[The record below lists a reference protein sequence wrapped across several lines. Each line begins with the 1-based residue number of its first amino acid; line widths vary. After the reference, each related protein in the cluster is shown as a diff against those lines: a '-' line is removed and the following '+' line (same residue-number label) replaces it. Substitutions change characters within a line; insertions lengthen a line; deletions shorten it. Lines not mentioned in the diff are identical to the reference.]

1 MFVRI
6 KKTGDYQYLQI
17 VQNFREGGKTRQR
30 VIGTLGRT
38 EEMVDSKELAQLSQS
53 IASYTDKIKLI
64 LTSQSEIKADSLRIG
79 PSLIFERLWEELGIR
94 EIIHKLLHG
103 RKYQFDV
110 ERAIYLTVLHR
121 LFMSGSDRSCE
132 VWKEDYFIKGADNL
146 GLHQLYRAMAFIGD
160 EVEDQK
166 YRTPFSPR
174 CVKDEIE
181 EQLFAQRRDMFT
193 GISIVFFDTT
203 SIYFEGEGGDSIGE
217 LGNSKDNRPDL
228 KQMVVG
234 AVLDEN
240 GYPIC
245 CELWPG
251 NTTDVKTLI
260 PIADRLKNRFGAD
273 KFCLVA
279 DRGMISD
286 STIKTLESKD
296 TPYILGARLRK
307 VTEIREEV
315 LSRGGRFR
323 EVYPESPVK
332 KDPSPLKV
340 KEVIVND
347 HRYIVCINPR
357 QARKD
362 KADREA
368 IITSLEEK
376 LKTNPKS
383 LVSNKGY
390 RKYLSIEKN
399 SVKINRQKIEK
410 EERFDGK
417 WVLRT
422 NMPLTAEQVALKYKE
437 LWMVE
442 HVFRDVKS
450 VLETRPVYHKTDETI
465 RGHVFCSFLALMLRK
480 ELDKR
485 QEQAGYD
492 FEWFDIKQDL
502 KALQE
507 FYIKSNDKTVA
518 IRTEARGVCGKIF
531 QSVGIALP
539 PTIRTT

>member
-6 KKTGDYQYLQI
+6 KKTGDYHYLQI
-17 VQNFREGGKTRQR
+17 VQNYREGGKTRQR

-38 EEMVDSKELAQLSQS
+38 EEMIDTKELAQLSQS

-64 LTSQSEIKADSLRIG
+64 LTSQSELKVEALRIG
-79 PSLIFERLWEELGIR
+79 PSLLFERLWEELGIR
-94 EIIHKLLHG
+94 GIIHKLLHG

-132 VWKEDYFIKGADNL
+132 VWKKDYFIKGTDNL

-174 CVKDEIE
+174 CMKDEIE
-181 EQLFAQRRDMFT
+181 EQLFEQRRDLFT

-203 SIYFEGEGGDSIGE
+203 SIYFEGEGGDSIGQ
-217 LGNSKDNRPDL
+217 LGNTKDNRPDL

-251 NTTDVKTLI
+251 NTADVKTLI
-260 PIADRLKNRFGAD
+260 PVANRLRNRFGAD

-286 STIKTLESKD
+286 ITIKTLEKKD
-296 TPYILGARLRK
+296 IPYILGARLRK

-323 EVYPESPVK
+323 EVYPESPSK

-347 HRYIVCINPR
+347 HRYIVCINAR

-368 IITSLEEK
+368 IIASLEEK

-399 SVKINRQKIEK
+399 SVKINCQKIEK

-450 VLETRPVYHKTDETI
+450 VLETRPVYHKTDESI
-465 RGHVFCSFLALMLRK
+465 RGHVFCSFLALVLRK
-480 ELDKR
+480 ELDR
-485 QEQAGYD
+485 RLEQAGYD
-492 FEWFDIKQDL
+492 FEWYDIKQDL

-507 FYIKSNDKTVA
+507 FYIKPNDKIVA

-531 QSVGIALP
+531 QAVGIALP
-539 PTIRTT
+539 PTIRII